1 MRSREG
7 IFMTKRIWGTPERKL
22 NSYNCGW
29 LHTYYESMGTIVVK
43 EEIQFP
49 TERANLLL
57 KYYGRINP

>member
-1 MRSREG
+1 
-7 IFMTKRIWGTPERKL
+7 MTKRIWGTPERKL

-57 KYYGRINP
+57 KYSGRINP